1 MNSSVNRLRYAGTFA
16 LVLAVGATVAGCG
29 GAGDE
34 GGDSLTVLAASSL
47 SGSFADLE
55 QLFHEDHPG
64 VDVRLSFDS
73 SATLAGQVVE
83 GAPADVLA
91 TADEQTMESAVAAG
105 ATDGRP
111 TAFASNHLVL
121 VVPDDNPA
129 AIHSVS
135 DLDGEGVDYVV
146 CVPSA
151 PCGNIAAAAL
161 HEAGIDAPAASE
173 EADVKAVLSK
183 VMLGEA
189 DAGLVYT
196 TDALAA
202 GSSVRA
208 FEVSSS
214 PATTTRY
221 FIAPL
226 RDAADAG
233 LAQDWVDLVM
243 SRRGQK
249 VLSDAGFGSP

>member
-1 MNSSVNRLRYAGTFA
+1 MRYAVAAA
-16 LVLAVGATVAGCG
+16 LVLALGAATTGCSG
-29 GAGDE
+29 GGNDE
-34 GGDSLTVLAASSL
+34 SLTVLAAASL
-47 SGSFADLE
+47 SGTFSELE
-55 QLFHEDHPG
+55 QAFHEEHPG

-111 TAFASNHLVL
+111 TAFASNRLVL

-129 AIHSVS
+129 RIHSVA
-135 DLDGEGVDYVV
+135 DLDKKGVDYVV

-151 PCGNIAAAAL
+151 PCGHIAVAAL
-161 HEAGIDAPAASE
+161 DEAGIDAPAASE

-189 DAGLVYT
+189 DAGLVYS
-196 TDALAA
+196 TDALDA
-202 GSSVRA
+202 GESVRT
-208 FEVSSS
+208 FEISSS

-221 FIAPL
+221 FVAAL
-226 RDAADAG
+226 RDPASPE
-233 LAQDWVDLVM
+233 LARDWVDLVL
-243 SRRGQK
+243 SKRGQK
-249 VLSDAGFGSP
+249 VLADAGFGSP

>member
-1 MNSSVNRLRYAGTFA
+1 MRYAVAAA
-16 LVLAVGATVAGCG
+16 LVLALGATTTGCAG
-29 GAGDE
+29 GAGGDDE
-34 GGDSLTVLAASSL
+34 SLTVLAAASL
-47 SGSFADLE
+47 SGTFAELE
-55 QLFHEDHPG
+55 QAFHEEHPG

-91 TADEQTMESAVAAG
+91 TADEQTMESVVAAG

-111 TAFASNHLVL
+111 TAFTSNRLVL

-129 AIHSVS
+129 RIHSLAG
-135 DLDGEGVDYVV
+135 LDADGVDYVV

-151 PCGNIAAAAL
+151 PCGHIAVAAL
-161 HEAGIDAPAASE
+161 DEAGIDAPAASE

-189 DAGLVYT
+189 DAGLVYA
-196 TDALAA
+196 TDALDA
-202 GSSVRA
+202 GESVRT
-208 FEVSSS
+208 FEISSS

-221 FIAPL
+221 FVAGL
-226 RDAADAG
+226 RDAASPA
-233 LAQDWVDLVM
+233 LARDWVELVL
-243 SRRGQK
+243 SKRGQK
-249 VLSDAGFGSP
+249 VLDDAGFGSP

>member
-1 MNSSVNRLRYAGTFA
+1 MRYAVAAA
-16 LVLAVGATVAGCG
+16 LVLALGAATTGCG
-29 GAGDE
+29 GGGAGADDE
-34 GGDSLTVLAASSL
+34 SLTVLAAASL
-47 SGSFADLE
+47 SGTFAELE
-55 QLFHEDHPG
+55 QAFHEEHPG

-91 TADEQTMESAVAAG
+91 TADEQTMESVVAAG

-111 TAFASNHLVL
+111 TAFASNRLVL

-129 AIHSVS
+129 RIHSVA
-135 DLDGEGVDYVV
+135 DLDANGVDYVV

-151 PCGNIAAAAL
+151 PCGHIAVAAL
-161 HEAGIDAPAASE
+161 DEAGIDAPAASE

-189 DAGLVYT
+189 DAGLVYA
-196 TDALAA
+196 TDALDA
-202 GSSVRA
+202 GESVRT
-208 FEVSSS
+208 FEISSS

-221 FIAPL
+221 FVAAL
-226 RDAADAG
+226 RDAASPE
-233 LAQDWVDLVM
+233 LARDWVELVL
-243 SRRGQK
+243 SKRGQK
-249 VLSDAGFGSP
+249 VLDDAGFGSP

>member
-1 MNSSVNRLRYAGTFA
+1 MSRMPTRSRPRYAVTAALLLALGT
-16 LVLAVGATVAGCG
+16 ATAGCSG
-29 GAGDE
+29 
-34 GGDSLTVLAASSL
+34 GGDDESLTVLAAASL
-47 SGSFADLE
+47 SGTFTELE
-55 QLFHEDHPG
+55 KVFHEEHPG

-111 TAFASNHLVL
+111 SAFASNRLVL
-121 VVPDDNPA
+121 VVPSDNPA
-129 AIHSVS
+129 RIRSLS
-135 DLDGEGVDYVV
+135 DLERKGVDYVV

-151 PCGNIAAAAL
+151 PCGHIAVAAL
-161 HEAGIDAPAASE
+161 AEAGVQAPAASE

-183 VMLGEA
+183 VTLGEA
-189 DAGLVYT
+189 DAGLVYE
-196 TDALAA
+196 TDALDA
-202 GSSVRA
+202 GEAVRS
-208 FEVSSS
+208 FEISSS

-221 FIAPL
+221 FV
-226 RDAADAG
+226 AALQDAG
-233 LAQDWVDLVM
+233 NPELAQEWVDLVM

-249 VLSDAGFGSP
+249 VLADAGFGRP

>member
-1 MNSSVNRLRYAGTFA
+1 MRYAVAAA
-16 LVLAVGATVAGCG
+16 LVLALGAATTGCSG
-29 GAGDE
+29 GADDE
-34 GGDSLTVLAASSL
+34 SLTVLAAASL
-47 SGSFADLE
+47 SGTFGELE
-55 QLFHEDHPG
+55 QAFHDEHPG

-111 TAFASNHLVL
+111 AAFASNRLVL

-129 AIHSVS
+129 RIHSVA
-135 DLDGEGVDYVV
+135 DLDKKGVDYVV

-151 PCGNIAAAAL
+151 PCGHIAVAAL
-161 HEAGIDAPAASE
+161 DEAGIDAPAASE

-189 DAGLVYT
+189 DAGLVYS
-196 TDALAA
+196 TDALDA
-202 GSSVRA
+202 GESVRT
-208 FEVSSS
+208 FEISSS

-221 FIAPL
+221 FVAAL
-226 RDAADAG
+226 RDAASPE
-233 LAQDWVDLVM
+233 LARDWVDLVL
-243 SRRGQK
+243 SKRGQK
-249 VLSDAGFGSP
+249 VLADAGFGSP